1 MSIAQN
7 ELVDLIIQHD
17 SEIET
22 LLAALPQLKQQV
34 EAGIK
39 ELSDKEIALAEKRL
53 ATAKRDMLTESA
65 TALSLEIATQRDL
78 SRKEMAELR
87 RALLETMIER
97 DESGTN
103 AVRKEMAEQLATMR
117 QNDAALGDQMRTLRA
132 ELSTQ
137 IKEFAQTQTAPA
149 PLGFADIYQGVL
161 SEGVEYRRG
170 QIWSYNGGTYL
181 AKKDGRGDLP
191 SRTKNALKD
200 ATWATIAA
208 PGMSSSRSSPY
219 SPTPTMMVPSAV
231 PLGPITTSGLTMAT
245 ARLLGRMTAAS
256 GAIEELTVGTSLT
269 LSSGSLNAVQ
279 DIRAT
284 ATPMFADL
292 TINSTAGGSV
302 VGSATGGAKGNGT
315 LNCAGLYVNGMPV
328 SSSTDTYWSPDTVG
342 IKYTAGVNSTP
353 IGQTTAAA
361 GAFTSLAASGTIS
374 GTHLQPLG
382 TTDSPTFAGVGLTGD
397 ATINSGQSVS
407 SMLNSRQVGPALAF
421 DGTGGANLSV
431 SSLGTSFSI
440 CFAAKPTTVAGTLG
454 IMRAAG
460 SLAGNIIVQTSPQL
474 YNGSAYISS
483 ASAMSVNLEDVW
495 TYALSGGTGTW
506 YKNAVI
512 TWSGADSGTYPDALN
527 KFGQDAGGNYFSG
540 TLRLIGIYNR
550 GLAASE
556 VASLVRDGPASADFP
571 NTIYAQPAG
580 VDLLTGDNST
590 LASQG
595 TWSKDGSVTFGA
607 DGAVFTGAAQDL
619 YKTSFLKSGLR
630 YRLTY
635 TVSSYTSGTGQIGVI
650 GSNQCYG
657 TITGA
662 GGPYTI
668 DILGLD
674 SAYNSFGFYSNGA
687 VFKIKNV
694 HVVPLGLLCAPE
706 ANPSCTGTTWYDAS
720 GNAADLT
727 WTTGVTWASPA
738 APVTAVNSLKTATP
752 TGGTAAIWKLGS
764 KITAGTS
771 VFSATSY
778 VEVEIGGV
786 LVKLG
791 VVTNS

>member
-7 ELVDLIIQHD
+7 ELVDLVIQHD

-53 ATAKRDMLTESA
+53 ATAKRDMLTQSA

-328 SSSTDTYWSPDTVG
+328 ASSTDTYWSTDTVG

-382 TTDSPTFAGVGLTGD
+382 TADSPTFASPVFTGNLTVQGTGTSSFAGNVGIGTTGPGTTLETASAYRSVAGDAAGTAQVNAAIMTNDQAGVDDTGATLGLGGIYTGTAKLVYGAISGRKGAANDGYLSLYSYKLGVGLTEGLRLASD
-397 ATINSGQSVS
+397 GNVGIGTTAPATK
-407 SMLNSRQVGPALAF
+407 L
-421 DGTGGANLSV
+421 D
-431 SSLGTSFSI
+431 
-440 CFAAKPTTVAGTLG
+440 VAGNLTVSG
-454 IMRAAG
+454 TAVRFSGYGAG
-460 SLAGNIIVQTSPQL
+460 ALTTDSSGNITAVSDLRMKDIIAPFTTGLSAVRKLTPQSYHWKVSTGL
-474 YNGSAYISS
+474 NADD
-483 ASAMSVNLEDVW
+483 VNV
-495 TYALSGGTGTW
+495 S
-506 YKNAVI
+506 
-512 TWSGADSGTYPDALN
+512 
-527 KFGQDAGGNYFSG
+527 
-540 TLRLIGIYNR
+540 LI
-550 GLAASE
+550 
-556 VASLVRDGPASADFP
+556 
-571 NTIYAQPAG
+571 
-580 VDLLTGDNST
+580 
-590 LASQG
+590 
-595 TWSKDGSVTFGA
+595 
-607 DGAVFTGAAQDL
+607 AQDL
-619 YKTSFLKSGLR
+619 IAAGISEAVATSRTVPDMETVTGDDGETATRQKVDANGKPLTKR
-630 YRLTY
+630 IDATY
-635 TVSSYTSGTGQIGVI
+635 TVSDRAVI
-650 GSNQCYG
+650 AALVN
-657 TITGA
+657 A
-662 GGPYTI
+662 
-668 DILGLD
+668 
-674 SAYNSFGFYSNGA
+674 
-687 VFKIKNV
+687 IKD
-694 HVVPLGLLCAPE
+694 L
-706 ANPSCTGTTWYDAS
+706 
-720 GNAADLT
+720 AAQNDDL
-727 WTTGVTWASPA
+727 A
-738 APVTAVNSLKTATP
+738 ARV
-752 TGGTAAIWKLGS
+752 AALEK
-764 KITAGTS
+764 K
-771 VFSATSY
+771 
-778 VEVEIGGV
+778 
-786 LVKLG
+786 
-791 VVTNS
+791 